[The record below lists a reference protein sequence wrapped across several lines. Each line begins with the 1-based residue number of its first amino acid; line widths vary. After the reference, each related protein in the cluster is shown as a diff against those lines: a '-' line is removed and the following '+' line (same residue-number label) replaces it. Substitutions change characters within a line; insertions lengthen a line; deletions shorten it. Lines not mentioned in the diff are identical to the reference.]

1 MKDKDHYKARKQVCQ
16 SNLMYSI
23 QRMDLLII
31 SISGAGVYVILEVL
45 KFGYEKH
52 LENPAVLKVAGVL
65 FIISIIL
72 NLSSQLTGR
81 RANHHDVLFCDAHID
96 ADENPTDEQTEK
108 ITYHDSKSDVYTKWT
123 HRLDKSSVS
132 IMSIGLLFVIAYF
145 IINL

>member
-45 KFGYEKH
+45 KFGYDKN
-52 LENPAVLKVAGVL
+52 LNNPSVLKIAGVL
-65 FIISIIL
+65 FIISIIF

-96 ADENPTDEQTEK
+96 ANEIPTDEQSEK
-108 ITYHDSKSDVYTKWT
+108 ISHHDSKSDTYTKWT
-123 HRLDKSSVS
+123 HRLDKSSVI
-132 IMSIGLLFVIAYF
+132 IMSTGLIFVIAYF